1 MPIAAGISENGLSR
15 QQVNRVQVSRVDHT
29 QGPWDG
35 SLYATVNKSRNTEVE
50 TANRVHNGPMRIPN
64 GSLASSVDSGACA
77 LENLGCEIVMSFII
91 LDLFFFLFF
100 VSQGTES
107 EGLLTFSFSPFLF
120 LFLFILKKEFYFH
133 LLLLI
138 AS

>member
-77 LENLGCEIVMSFII
+77 LENLGCEIGMSFII
-91 LDLFFFLFF
+91 LDLFF
-100 VSQGTES
+100 
-107 EGLLTFSFSPFLF
+107 LF
-120 LFLFILKKEFYFH
+120 LKAQSLR
-133 LLLLI
+133 
-138 AS
+138 AC